1 MNQFKMEWLEATQD
15 LLLPPYSSSQDEH
28 EDQSNVFVERQI
40 HQKKREVGMAIGMMF
55 ASQSAKSQLAG
66 RLGIALR
73 VGGRVGVRVIPVA
86 GAVLTAY
93 DVYMFL
99 RD

>member
-1 MNQFKMEWLEATQD
+1 MNQYKMEWLEATQD
-15 LLLPPYSSSQDEH
+15 LLLPPFASSETEYEDEG
-28 EDQSNVFVERQI
+28 NVFVERQI
-40 HQKKREVGMAIGMMF
+40 QKRKREAGMALGMMAF
-55 ASQSAKSQLAG
+55 THASQSQITG

-73 VGGRVGVRVIPVA
+73 VGGRVGARVLPVA
-86 GAVLTAY
+86 GAILTAY

>member
-1 MNQFKMEWLEATQD
+1 MNQYKMEWLEATQD
-15 LLLPPYSSSQDEH
+15 LLLPPYSSSQTEH
-28 EDQSNVFVERQI
+28 EDQGNVFVERQI
-40 HQKKREVGMAIGMMF
+40 QKRKREAGMALGMILMSH
-55 ASQSAKSQLAG
+55 AAQSQITG

-86 GAVLTAY
+86 GAILTAY

-99 RD
+99 HD

>member
-1 MNQFKMEWLEATQD
+1 MNQYKMEWLEATQD
-15 LLLPPYSSSQDEH
+15 LLLPPYRSSQDEH
-28 EDQSNVFVERQI
+28 EDQGNVFVERQI
-40 HQKKREVGMAIGMMF
+40 QKRKREAGMALGMIV
-55 ASQSAKSQLAG
+55 ATAAAQTQLAG

-99 RD
+99 SD